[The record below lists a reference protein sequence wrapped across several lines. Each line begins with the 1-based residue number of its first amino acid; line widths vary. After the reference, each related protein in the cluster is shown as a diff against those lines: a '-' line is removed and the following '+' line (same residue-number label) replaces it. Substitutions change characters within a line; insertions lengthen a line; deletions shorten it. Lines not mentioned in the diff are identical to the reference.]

1 MDRGLFE
8 FAFFSGL
15 LLLKK
20 SFYPLF
26 LTAMYLALIPLVYYT
41 TNKRLGG
48 CIYNFP
54 SKTRCLFGA
63 RCQKSRKY
71 GMSYAS
77 HVSSSYRAQ
86 MHANET
92 LSIQRPVGPLPG
104 LAVRLAEDARRMD
117 RYTQDNINTHSLS
130 FQTIQSCLICTQA
143 SSWTSSFPVYW
154 LMKDCVHT

>member
-48 CIYNFP
+48 GGGGGGGVSTTSPPRPGVYSGP
-54 SKTRCLFGA
+54 GV
-63 RCQKSRKY
+63 KSRKY

-92 LSIQRPVGPLPG
+92 PSIQRPVGPAAWPCCS
-104 LAVRLAEDARRMD
+104 VSRR
-117 RYTQDNINTHSLS
+117 RS
-130 FQTIQSCLICTQA
+130 
-143 SSWTSSFPVYW
+143 
-154 LMKDCVHT
+154 KDG